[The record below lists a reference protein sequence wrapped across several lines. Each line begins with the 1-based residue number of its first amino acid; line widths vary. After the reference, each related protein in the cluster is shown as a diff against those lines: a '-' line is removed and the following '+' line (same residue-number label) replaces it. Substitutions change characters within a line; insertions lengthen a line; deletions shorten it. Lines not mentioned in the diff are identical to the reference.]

1 MYTYEGKQI
10 EATVEREVTQLYTF
24 HSVLTT
30 FKVSKILQISV
41 LPLMFHFPR
50 SCDHYKQNLAGYVFT
65 VNPTEGINTLQYI
78 DWHIFQ

>member
-30 FKVSKILQISV
+30 FKSLQNSANLSSTTNV
-41 LPLMFHFPR
+41 LL
-50 SCDHYKQNLAGYVFT
+50 S
-65 VNPTEGINTLQYI
+65 
-78 DWHIFQ
+78 